1 MPAGPPVCD
10 HVRHVVNFAYMKI
23 PSQKILL
30 VPELIRGAESGHG
43 GSKGILFINYEQL
56 DKKCS

>member
-1 MPAGPPVCD
+1 
-10 HVRHVVNFAYMKI
+10 MKI